1 MPAAR
6 TTLGRIL
13 IDQAIPESMREP
25 GRVLNKKTSSAFF
38 QELAEKHPDDYVT
51 VLKRLSDISRVVA
64 TEYGGTSSLRL
75 TDLRL
80 PPKTKAYR
88 KQLQEKIRAISQSNA
103 LTSAQKD
110 EQIMSTMQ
118 KAMPTIQKTLL
129 AELETRPNAYGEMVK
144 QGLRGSPTQLTQLL
158 FGDMLVAD
166 HRDRPVPIPGMHG
179 YGEGVTGPEFWAGS
193 YASRKGYCLSPNTL
207 VRMADTSVKRI
218 EDIGPGEWVLG
229 SGPAGDTFPV
239 QVIDRHYNGVRVV
252 YRYHFG
258 SGASIYIEA
267 TPDHKIL
274 ATRGGDMNPIGEAT
288 RCRVSDKTLVLDKDE
303 WTKAG
308 FLKKQSDPEPLGL
321 TPTYDL
327 EVDHPDHMFVLAN
340 GLIVSNSDVQFAT
353 AKTGFLGKQ
362 LAAMSQH
369 IRVTGKDCGAD
380 GVGLMVD
387 GDDPEILGSVI
398 SRDTE
403 GISRNTAVSRK
414 DLATLR
420 GKRVMIRSLLT
431 CQMPEGVCQMCS
443 GKRDQNKF
451 PPMGAYIGIESARVL
466 SEPMTQQLALSAK
479 HLGGVVGENTSNVSG
494 FDEVNQFVQVPKTFK
509 GGAVLS
515 KRDGK
520 VTRIVDAPQGG
531 KYVYID
537 GEPEYSPGTRNIT
550 VKVGDEVTSGDVLT
564 DGTPNPA
571 EIAQAKGLGEG
582 RRYFQDKF
590 YEILTKNG
598 VSSHRRNVEV
608 LSRAFFDKVKITR
621 PEGVMGY
628 AISDIVPYTQL
639 ASEYI
644 PRKDSNPLRPKRAVG
659 TYLEKPTMHYSI
671 GTKVTS
677 KIAKDLEDNGV
688 ETIVTHKEGPGFEPH
703 VVRAMGVL
711 GSDPDWKVRLS
722 GFGLKKSFLEA
733 AQLGSSS
740 KHEGTSYVPKVLD
753 PVRL

>member
-1 MPAAR
+1 MPRHR

-13 IDQAIPESMREP
+13 IDQAIPDSMRDPE
-25 GRVLNKKTSSAFF
+25 RVFNKKTSSAFF
-38 QELAEKHPDDYVT
+38 QELAEKHPDEYVT
-51 VLKRLSDISRVVA
+51 VLKRLSDISRIVA

-88 KQLQEKIRAISQSNA
+88 KQLQEKIRSISQSRV
-103 LTSAQKD
+103 LTSEQKD
-110 EQIMSTMQ
+110 EKIMSTMQ

-129 AELETRPNAYGEMVK
+129 AELGERPNAYGEMVK
-144 QGLRGSPTQLTQLL
+144 QGLRGSSTQLTQLL

-166 HRDRPVPIPGMHG
+166 HKGQPVPIPGLHG

-193 YASRKGYCLSPNTL
+193 YASRKGYCLAPSTL

-218 EDIGPGEWVLG
+218 EDIAPGDVVLG
-229 SGPAGDTFPV
+229 ADKDGKTYPV
-239 QVIDRHYNGVRVV
+239 EVIARHYNGVHVI
-252 YRYHFG
+252 YRYYFG
-258 SGASIYIEA
+258 KGSAIYIEA

-274 ATRGGDMNPIGEAT
+274 ADSDGEMVPIASTDKGL
-288 RCRVSDKTLVLDKDE
+288 VSDKTIILDEQANDVP
-303 WTKAG
+303 G
-308 FLKKQSDPEPLGL
+308 FLQKKEETTPIGL
-321 TPTYDL
+321 SPTYDL
-327 EVDHPDHMFVLAN
+327 EVDHPDHRFVLAN

-369 IRVTGKDCGAD
+369 IRITGKDCGASD
-380 GVGLMVD
+380 VGLMVA

-398 SRDTE
+398 AKDVD
-403 GISRNTAVSRK
+403 GVSRNTAVSRK
-414 DLATLR
+414 DLAALR
-420 GKRVMIRSLLT
+420 GKKVMIRSLLT

-443 GKRDQNKF
+443 GKRDQNRF
-451 PPMGAYIGIESARVL
+451 PPLGAYIGIESARVL

-479 HLGGVVGENTSNVSG
+479 HLGGVVGVNDSNVSG

-509 GGAVLS
+509 GGAILTPQ
-515 KRDGK
+515 DGK
-520 VTRIVDAPQGG
+520 VTNITDAPQGG
-531 KYVYID
+531 RYVHINNEVVYV
-537 GEPEYSPGTRNIT
+537 PNTRKLT
-550 VKVGDEVTSGDVLT
+550 VRIGDDVSAGDSLS

-571 EIAQAKGLGEG
+571 QIAEMKGLGEG
-582 RRYFQDKF
+582 RKYFQDKF

-598 VSSHRRNVEV
+598 VPSHRRNVEV
-608 LSRAFFDKVKITR
+608 LSRAFFDKVRITR

-639 ASEYI
+639 ANEYK
-644 PRKDSNPLRPKRAVG
+644 PRKDATEANPKRAVG
-659 TYLEKPTMHYSI
+659 KYLEKPVLHYSI
-671 GTKVTS
+671 GTRVTS
-677 KIAKDLEDNGV
+677 KIAKDLEDSGV
-688 ETIVTHKEGPGFEPH
+688 ETIVTHKENPGFEPH

-722 GFGLKKSFLEA
+722 GFGLKKSFLES

-740 KHEGTSYVPKVLD
+740 PHEGTSYVPKVLD